1 MAKQNHDRNYNDPSA
16 LTDYEKRILELK
28 QQGLG
33 WKDIADAIGNINA
46 RSVSVRFQ
54 IIKEKL
60 AAQ

>member
-1 MAKQNHDRNYNDPSA
+1 MAKINHDRRYADPSA

-28 QQGLG
+28 QQGLS
-33 WKDIADAIGNINA
+33 WKEIADTIGNINA
-46 RSVSVRFQ
+46 RSIAVRFH